1 MLESVIAYLQ
11 SADPTTIYLFLFLFA
26 FLKNF
31 FPVVPLDLPV
41 ALTGYLLVYTDLS
54 IVLAILWP
62 SLGSTLGFMVI
73 YMISR
78 KFGLKLYA
86 KDITTIPPRWGER
99 IHRFFPPAEMEII
112 RQRFSAHGYLAV
124 LVNRFLL
131 GSRSFISP
139 VTGLMHLNVVLVSIA
154 AGLSAIV
161 WNMLL
166 VYGGYVLG
174 KHWQNIGEFVVLYT
188 IPVSVLFFLIMVFA
202 VLQYRKERQNRQQQ
216 VNH

>member
-31 FPVVPLDLPV
+31 FPVIPLDLPV

-54 IVLAILWP
+54 IVLAIIWP

-73 YMISR
+73 FMISR

-86 KDITTIPPRWGER
+86 RDITTIPPRWGEKV
-99 IHRFFPPAEMEII
+99 HRFFPPAEIERI
-112 RQRFSAHGYLAV
+112 RQRFAAHGYLAV

-139 VTGLMHLNVVLVSIA
+139 VTGLMHLNAVIVSIA
-154 AGLSAIV
+154 AGISAAV
-161 WNMLL
+161 WNILL

-174 KHWQNIGEFVVLYT
+174 KNWKNIGEFVVVYT
-188 IPVSVLFFLIMVFA
+188 IPVSFMFFVIIAFA
-202 VLQYRKERQNRQQQ
+202 VVKYRKERKNR
-216 VNH
+216 

>member
-202 VLQYRKERQNRQQQ
+202 VVQYRKERQNRQQQ

>member
-166 VYGGYVLG
+166 VYGGYVL
-174 KHWQNIGEFVVLYT
+174 
-188 IPVSVLFFLIMVFA
+188 
-202 VLQYRKERQNRQQQ
+202 
-216 VNH
+216 